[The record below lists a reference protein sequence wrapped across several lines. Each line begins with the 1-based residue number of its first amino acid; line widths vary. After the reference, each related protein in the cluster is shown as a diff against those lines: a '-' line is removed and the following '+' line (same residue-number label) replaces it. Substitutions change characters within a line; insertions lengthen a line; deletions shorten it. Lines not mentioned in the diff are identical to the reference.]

1 MSHQVSSLE
10 VDIKVLV
17 VGSDGQIGSGLLSFL
32 RSGRHAAHGTTRKRA
47 NVRATVFHFDL
58 EQPWTDL
65 PLSEFT
71 HVVICA
77 GVTSITACED
87 NPEACELINVTHT
100 IALID
105 RCLESGCF
113 VIFLSSNAVF
123 DGTQPFNRY
132 DDAPNPRSQYG
143 AFKLAVETHLSKNSE
158 TRAAVLRATK
168 VIGGDTPFLR
178 RWREDARQGAEIIA
192 YSNRLLA
199 PVPLD
204 MVLEAVLHLITKRK
218 SGIFQI
224 GGMDEI
230 SYLDHARE
238 VFRDD
243 PRALALIKP
252 VEGPAPAPYENHHNS
267 LAPRLP
273 A

>member
-1 MSHQVSSLE
+1 MSQQAYSL
-10 VDIKVLV
+10 DANIKVLV

-32 RSGRHAAHGTTRKRA
+32 TSRGHSAHGTTRKHA
-47 NVRATVFHFDL
+47 NVRDTVFHFDL

-77 GVTSITACED
+77 GVTSIAACED
-87 NPEACELINVTHT
+87 GPEACEAINVTHT

-105 RCLESGCF
+105 RCLENDCF

-123 DGTQPFNRY
+123 DGTKPFNRY
-132 DDAPNPRSQYG
+132 DDTPNPRSKYG
-143 AFKLAVETHLSKNSE
+143 AFKLAVENHLSKNRGN
-158 TRAAVLRATK
+158 RAAVLRVTK
-168 VIGGDTPFLR
+168 VTGDDTPFLR

-192 YSNRLLA
+192 YSERLLA
-199 PVPLD
+199 PIPLD
-204 MVLEAVLHLITKRK
+204 KVLEVMLELITKRQT
-218 SGIFQI
+218 GIFQI
-224 GGMDEI
+224 GGADEI

-238 VFRDD
+238 MFRGD

-252 VEGPAPAPYENHHNS
+252 TEGPAPASHENHHNS

-273 A
+273 T